1 MPLSEQKL
9 LGGRFWGLSGPG
21 PALGSW
27 PPPPGSLS
35 SLTCCFVIA
44 YSELELVRAAW
55 RGREGALSWV
65 WQAHGA
71 GNSRRPHRLPHS
83 QWDCADGWGCPGLLV
98 CARGGSLPS
107 GLRRGWCLL
116 FKTELRI
123 TVCP

>member
-65 WQAHGA
+65 WQAVELGA
-71 GNSRRPHRLPHS
+71 AGAPT
-83 QWDCADGWGCPGLLV
+83 
-98 CARGGSLPS
+98 GSPIPS
-107 GLRRGWCLL
+107 GTVPMGGAAQASL
-116 FKTELRI
+116 F
-123 TVCP
+123 VPGAAHCPAA